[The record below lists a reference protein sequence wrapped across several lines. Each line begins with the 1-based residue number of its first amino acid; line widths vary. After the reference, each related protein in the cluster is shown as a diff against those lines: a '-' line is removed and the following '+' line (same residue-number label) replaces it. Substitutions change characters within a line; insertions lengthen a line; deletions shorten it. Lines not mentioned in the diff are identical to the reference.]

1 MSHYLMLSDLANR
14 LGSCTKSR
22 LDLRSPLLSDG
33 LAGTSTT
40 PYANLGSPRL
50 AEGKS
55 LIHEAVDQADSV
67 SGTSYGLILDSTFNR
82 NSSATSPAYNNEV
95 LCAGAGIFSDS
106 ATPFECLG
114 IEVWGTQA

>member
-1 MSHYLMLSDLANR
+1 MLSDLANR